1 MKKYLKILGV
11 AIIFGGLLAY
21 LFYYDINKEVRA
33 ISKKEE
39 VITLFQVGVFKD
51 YNNATFFSKT
61 FPSSLI
67 YKDNDY
73 YRVIIA
79 ISYHEE
85 TKLKLESIYQNSEI
99 EYYEKEIRIN
109 KDFIEKISN
118 YESIILKSNKEEVI
132 NNVNNSILL
141 FIFSGSINRFLI
153 AINPNLDTKNIELNY
168 DKYLKDELDNIKKIN
183 NIEFNDDLDL
193 QVSRV
198 KYRNVYE
205 YSDTLTIYKGF
216 KNSVFVNDVVLNNDG
231 LIGIVTKTYDY
242 YSIVTLI
249 TNKNSN
255 ISVKIND
262 AIGILKTINNT
273 LVVTNINNYEKVNV
287 DDEIYTS
294 GLGNLPDNI
303 YIGKVKS
310 INLNNTE
317 IEKVVEV
324 NINDRLEKLDYLF
337 IRSNHD

>member
-1 MKKYLKILGV
+1 MIKKYKDYILLL
-11 AIIFGGLLAY
+11 IIF
-21 LFYYDINKEVRA
+21 
-33 ISKKEE
+33 
-39 VITLFQVGVFKD
+39 
-51 YNNATFFSKT
+51 
-61 FPSSLI
+61 
-67 YKDNDY
+67 
-73 YRVIIA
+73 
-79 ISYHEE
+79 
-85 TKLKLESIYQNSEI
+85 
-99 EYYEKEIRIN
+99 
-109 KDFIEKISN
+109 
-118 YESIILKSNKEEVI
+118 
-132 NNVNNSILL
+132 LL
-141 FIFSGSINRFLI
+141 FIFSGSINRFLT

-216 KNSVFVNDVVLNNDG
+216 KNNVFVNDIVLTNDG

>member
-1 MKKYLKILGV
+1 MIKKY
-11 AIIFGGLLAY
+11 
-21 LFYYDINKEVRA
+21 
-33 ISKKEE
+33 
-39 VITLFQVGVFKD
+39 KD
-51 YNNATFFSKT
+51 YILL
-61 FPSSLI
+61 LI
-67 YKDNDY
+67 
-73 YRVIIA
+73 V
-79 ISYHEE
+79 
-85 TKLKLESIYQNSEI
+85 
-99 EYYEKEIRIN
+99 
-109 KDFIEKISN
+109 F
-118 YESIILKSNKEEVI
+118 
-132 NNVNNSILL
+132 LL

-168 DKYLKDELDNIKKIN
+168 DKYLKEELDNIKKIN
-183 NIEFNDDLDL
+183 NIEFNNDLDL

-216 KNSVFVNDVVLNNDG
+216 KNNVFVNDVVLNNDG

-324 NINDRLEKLDYLF
+324 NINDRLEKLDYVF

>member
-1 MKKYLKILGV
+1 MIKKYKDYILLL
-11 AIIFGGLLAY
+11 IIF
-21 LFYYDINKEVRA
+21 
-33 ISKKEE
+33 
-39 VITLFQVGVFKD
+39 
-51 YNNATFFSKT
+51 
-61 FPSSLI
+61 
-67 YKDNDY
+67 
-73 YRVIIA
+73 
-79 ISYHEE
+79 
-85 TKLKLESIYQNSEI
+85 
-99 EYYEKEIRIN
+99 
-109 KDFIEKISN
+109 
-118 YESIILKSNKEEVI
+118 
-132 NNVNNSILL
+132 LL

-255 ISVKIND
+255 ISVKING

>member
-1 MKKYLKILGV
+1 MIKKY
-11 AIIFGGLLAY
+11 
-21 LFYYDINKEVRA
+21 
-33 ISKKEE
+33 
-39 VITLFQVGVFKD
+39 KD
-51 YNNATFFSKT
+51 YILL
-61 FPSSLI
+61 LI
-67 YKDNDY
+67 
-73 YRVIIA
+73 V
-79 ISYHEE
+79 
-85 TKLKLESIYQNSEI
+85 
-99 EYYEKEIRIN
+99 
-109 KDFIEKISN
+109 F
-118 YESIILKSNKEEVI
+118 
-132 NNVNNSILL
+132 LL

-183 NIEFNDDLDL
+183 NIEFNNDLNL

-216 KNSVFVNDVVLNNDG
+216 KNNVFVNDVVLNNDG

-249 TNKNSN
+249 TNKSSN

-262 AIGILKTINNT
+262 AIGILKVIDNT
-273 LVVTNINNYEKVNV
+273 LVVTNINNYEKVNI

-317 IEKVVEV
+317 IEKVIEV
-324 NINDRLEKLDYLF
+324 DLNDRLEKLDYVF

>member
-1 MKKYLKILGV
+1 MIKKYKDYILLL
-11 AIIFGGLLAY
+11 IIF
-21 LFYYDINKEVRA
+21 
-33 ISKKEE
+33 
-39 VITLFQVGVFKD
+39 
-51 YNNATFFSKT
+51 
-61 FPSSLI
+61 
-67 YKDNDY
+67 
-73 YRVIIA
+73 
-79 ISYHEE
+79 
-85 TKLKLESIYQNSEI
+85 
-99 EYYEKEIRIN
+99 
-109 KDFIEKISN
+109 
-118 YESIILKSNKEEVI
+118 
-132 NNVNNSILL
+132 LL

-216 KNSVFVNDVVLNNDG
+216 KNNVFVNDVVLNNDG

-317 IEKVVEV
+317 IEKVIEV
-324 NINDRLEKLDYLF
+324 DLNDRLEKLDYVF

>member
-1 MKKYLKILGV
+1 MIKKYKDYILLL
-11 AIIFGGLLAY
+11 IIF
-21 LFYYDINKEVRA
+21 
-33 ISKKEE
+33 
-39 VITLFQVGVFKD
+39 
-51 YNNATFFSKT
+51 
-61 FPSSLI
+61 
-67 YKDNDY
+67 
-73 YRVIIA
+73 
-79 ISYHEE
+79 
-85 TKLKLESIYQNSEI
+85 
-99 EYYEKEIRIN
+99 
-109 KDFIEKISN
+109 
-118 YESIILKSNKEEVI
+118 
-132 NNVNNSILL
+132 LL

-249 TNKNSN
+249 TNKSSN

-317 IEKVVEV
+317 IEKVIEV

>member
-1 MKKYLKILGV
+1 MIKKYKDYILLL
-11 AIIFGGLLAY
+11 IIF
-21 LFYYDINKEVRA
+21 
-33 ISKKEE
+33 
-39 VITLFQVGVFKD
+39 
-51 YNNATFFSKT
+51 
-61 FPSSLI
+61 
-67 YKDNDY
+67 
-73 YRVIIA
+73 
-79 ISYHEE
+79 
-85 TKLKLESIYQNSEI
+85 
-99 EYYEKEIRIN
+99 
-109 KDFIEKISN
+109 
-118 YESIILKSNKEEVI
+118 
-132 NNVNNSILL
+132 LL

-205 YSDTLTIYKGF
+205 YSDTLTIYKGS
-216 KNSVFVNDVVLNNDG
+216 KNNVFVNDVVLNNDG

-273 LVVTNINNYEKVNV
+273 LVVTDINNYEKVNV

-317 IEKVVEV
+317 IEKVIEV

>member
-1 MKKYLKILGV
+1 MIKKYKDYILLL
-11 AIIFGGLLAY
+11 IIF
-21 LFYYDINKEVRA
+21 
-33 ISKKEE
+33 
-39 VITLFQVGVFKD
+39 
-51 YNNATFFSKT
+51 
-61 FPSSLI
+61 
-67 YKDNDY
+67 
-73 YRVIIA
+73 
-79 ISYHEE
+79 
-85 TKLKLESIYQNSEI
+85 
-99 EYYEKEIRIN
+99 
-109 KDFIEKISN
+109 
-118 YESIILKSNKEEVI
+118 
-132 NNVNNSILL
+132 LL
-141 FIFSGSINRFLI
+141 FIFSGSINRFLT

-168 DKYLKDELDNIKKIN
+168 DKYLKEELDNIKKIN
-183 NIEFNDDLDL
+183 NIEFKDDLNL

-216 KNSVFVNDVVLNNDG
+216 KNNIFVNDIVLNNDG

-242 YSIVTLI
+242 YSVVTLI
-249 TNKNSN
+249 TNKSSN

>member
-1 MKKYLKILGV
+1 MIKKYKDYILLL
-11 AIIFGGLLAY
+11 IIF
-21 LFYYDINKEVRA
+21 
-33 ISKKEE
+33 
-39 VITLFQVGVFKD
+39 
-51 YNNATFFSKT
+51 
-61 FPSSLI
+61 
-67 YKDNDY
+67 
-73 YRVIIA
+73 
-79 ISYHEE
+79 
-85 TKLKLESIYQNSEI
+85 
-99 EYYEKEIRIN
+99 
-109 KDFIEKISN
+109 
-118 YESIILKSNKEEVI
+118 
-132 NNVNNSILL
+132 LL

-216 KNSVFVNDVVLNNDG
+216 KNNVFVNDVVLNNDG

-262 AIGILKTINNT
+262 AIGILKVIDNT
-273 LVVTNINNYEKVNV
+273 LVVTNINNYEKVNI

>member
-1 MKKYLKILGV
+1 MIKKYKDYILLL
-11 AIIFGGLLAY
+11 IIF
-21 LFYYDINKEVRA
+21 
-33 ISKKEE
+33 
-39 VITLFQVGVFKD
+39 
-51 YNNATFFSKT
+51 
-61 FPSSLI
+61 
-67 YKDNDY
+67 
-73 YRVIIA
+73 
-79 ISYHEE
+79 
-85 TKLKLESIYQNSEI
+85 
-99 EYYEKEIRIN
+99 
-109 KDFIEKISN
+109 
-118 YESIILKSNKEEVI
+118 
-132 NNVNNSILL
+132 LL

-168 DKYLKDELDNIKKIN
+168 DKYLKYELDNIKKIN

-216 KNSVFVNDVVLNNDG
+216 KNNVFVNDIVLNNDG

>member
-1 MKKYLKILGV
+1 MIKKYKDYILLL
-11 AIIFGGLLAY
+11 IIF
-21 LFYYDINKEVRA
+21 
-33 ISKKEE
+33 
-39 VITLFQVGVFKD
+39 
-51 YNNATFFSKT
+51 
-61 FPSSLI
+61 
-67 YKDNDY
+67 
-73 YRVIIA
+73 
-79 ISYHEE
+79 
-85 TKLKLESIYQNSEI
+85 
-99 EYYEKEIRIN
+99 
-109 KDFIEKISN
+109 
-118 YESIILKSNKEEVI
+118 
-132 NNVNNSILL
+132 LL

-216 KNSVFVNDVVLNNDG
+216 KNNVFVNDIVLNNDG

-324 NINDRLEKLDYLF
+324 NINDRLEKLDYVFNLTFMWIYKNRLNYNIYCF
-337 IRSNHD
+337 IP

>member
-1 MKKYLKILGV
+1 MIKKYKDYILLL
-11 AIIFGGLLAY
+11 IIF
-21 LFYYDINKEVRA
+21 
-33 ISKKEE
+33 
-39 VITLFQVGVFKD
+39 
-51 YNNATFFSKT
+51 
-61 FPSSLI
+61 
-67 YKDNDY
+67 
-73 YRVIIA
+73 
-79 ISYHEE
+79 
-85 TKLKLESIYQNSEI
+85 
-99 EYYEKEIRIN
+99 
-109 KDFIEKISN
+109 
-118 YESIILKSNKEEVI
+118 
-132 NNVNNSILL
+132 LL

-216 KNSVFVNDVVLNNDG
+216 KNNVFVNDIVLNNDG

-324 NINDRLEKLDYLF
+324 NIKDRLEKLDYLF

>member
-1 MKKYLKILGV
+1 MIKKYKDYILLL
-11 AIIFGGLLAY
+11 IIF
-21 LFYYDINKEVRA
+21 
-33 ISKKEE
+33 
-39 VITLFQVGVFKD
+39 
-51 YNNATFFSKT
+51 
-61 FPSSLI
+61 
-67 YKDNDY
+67 
-73 YRVIIA
+73 
-79 ISYHEE
+79 
-85 TKLKLESIYQNSEI
+85 
-99 EYYEKEIRIN
+99 
-109 KDFIEKISN
+109 
-118 YESIILKSNKEEVI
+118 
-132 NNVNNSILL
+132 LL

-168 DKYLKDELDNIKKIN
+168 DKYLKDELNNIKKIN

-216 KNSVFVNDVVLNNDG
+216 KNNVFVNDVVLNNDG

-324 NINDRLEKLDYLF
+324 NIKDRLEKLDYLF

>member
-1 MKKYLKILGV
+1 MIKKYKDYILLL
-11 AIIFGGLLAY
+11 IIF
-21 LFYYDINKEVRA
+21 
-33 ISKKEE
+33 
-39 VITLFQVGVFKD
+39 
-51 YNNATFFSKT
+51 
-61 FPSSLI
+61 
-67 YKDNDY
+67 
-73 YRVIIA
+73 
-79 ISYHEE
+79 
-85 TKLKLESIYQNSEI
+85 
-99 EYYEKEIRIN
+99 
-109 KDFIEKISN
+109 
-118 YESIILKSNKEEVI
+118 
-132 NNVNNSILL
+132 LL

-216 KNSVFVNDVVLNNDG
+216 KNNVFVNDVVLNNDG

-249 TNKNSN
+249 TNKSSN

>member
-1 MKKYLKILGV
+1 MIKKYKDYILLL
-11 AIIFGGLLAY
+11 IIF
-21 LFYYDINKEVRA
+21 
-33 ISKKEE
+33 
-39 VITLFQVGVFKD
+39 
-51 YNNATFFSKT
+51 
-61 FPSSLI
+61 
-67 YKDNDY
+67 
-73 YRVIIA
+73 
-79 ISYHEE
+79 
-85 TKLKLESIYQNSEI
+85 
-99 EYYEKEIRIN
+99 
-109 KDFIEKISN
+109 
-118 YESIILKSNKEEVI
+118 
-132 NNVNNSILL
+132 LL
-141 FIFSGSINRFLI
+141 FIFSGNINRFLI

-216 KNSVFVNDVVLNNDG
+216 KNNVFVNDVVLNNDG

-324 NINDRLEKLDYLF
+324 NINDRLEKLDYVF

>member
-1 MKKYLKILGV
+1 MIKKYKDYILLL
-11 AIIFGGLLAY
+11 IIF
-21 LFYYDINKEVRA
+21 
-33 ISKKEE
+33 
-39 VITLFQVGVFKD
+39 
-51 YNNATFFSKT
+51 
-61 FPSSLI
+61 
-67 YKDNDY
+67 
-73 YRVIIA
+73 
-79 ISYHEE
+79 
-85 TKLKLESIYQNSEI
+85 
-99 EYYEKEIRIN
+99 
-109 KDFIEKISN
+109 
-118 YESIILKSNKEEVI
+118 
-132 NNVNNSILL
+132 LL
-141 FIFSGSINRFLI
+141 FIFSESINRFLI

-216 KNSVFVNDVVLNNDG
+216 KNNVFVNDVVLNNDG

>member
-1 MKKYLKILGV
+1 MIKKYKDYILLL
-11 AIIFGGLLAY
+11 IIF
-21 LFYYDINKEVRA
+21 
-33 ISKKEE
+33 
-39 VITLFQVGVFKD
+39 
-51 YNNATFFSKT
+51 
-61 FPSSLI
+61 
-67 YKDNDY
+67 
-73 YRVIIA
+73 
-79 ISYHEE
+79 
-85 TKLKLESIYQNSEI
+85 
-99 EYYEKEIRIN
+99 
-109 KDFIEKISN
+109 
-118 YESIILKSNKEEVI
+118 
-132 NNVNNSILL
+132 LL
-141 FIFSGSINRFLI
+141 FIFSGNINRFLI

-216 KNSVFVNDVVLNNDG
+216 KNNVFVNDVVLNNDG

-287 DDEIYTS
+287 
-294 GLGNLPDNI
+294 
-303 YIGKVKS
+303 
-310 INLNNTE
+310 TE

>member
-1 MKKYLKILGV
+1 MIKKY
-11 AIIFGGLLAY
+11 
-21 LFYYDINKEVRA
+21 
-33 ISKKEE
+33 
-39 VITLFQVGVFKD
+39 KD
-51 YNNATFFSKT
+51 YILL
-61 FPSSLI
+61 LI
-67 YKDNDY
+67 
-73 YRVIIA
+73 V
-79 ISYHEE
+79 
-85 TKLKLESIYQNSEI
+85 
-99 EYYEKEIRIN
+99 
-109 KDFIEKISN
+109 F
-118 YESIILKSNKEEVI
+118 
-132 NNVNNSILL
+132 LL

-153 AINPNLDTKNIELNY
+153 AINPNLDTKSIELNY
-168 DKYLKDELDNIKKIN
+168 DKYLKEELDNIKKIN
-183 NIEFNDDLDL
+183 NIEFNNDLNL

-216 KNSVFVNDVVLNNDG
+216 KNNVFVNDVVLNNDG

-249 TNKNSN
+249 TNKSSN

-262 AIGILKTINNT
+262 AIGILKVIDNT
-273 LVVTNINNYEKVNV
+273 LVVTNINNYEKVNI

-317 IEKVVEV
+317 IEKVIEV
-324 NINDRLEKLDYLF
+324 DLNDRLEKLDYVF

>member
-1 MKKYLKILGV
+1 MIKKYKDYILLL
-11 AIIFGGLLAY
+11 IIF
-21 LFYYDINKEVRA
+21 
-33 ISKKEE
+33 
-39 VITLFQVGVFKD
+39 
-51 YNNATFFSKT
+51 
-61 FPSSLI
+61 
-67 YKDNDY
+67 
-73 YRVIIA
+73 
-79 ISYHEE
+79 
-85 TKLKLESIYQNSEI
+85 
-99 EYYEKEIRIN
+99 
-109 KDFIEKISN
+109 
-118 YESIILKSNKEEVI
+118 
-132 NNVNNSILL
+132 LL

-317 IEKVVEV
+317 IEKVIEV